1 MRGDPHEVFRP
12 REGGLTRI
20 RCFSVV
26 VVGLQKTKKKSK
38 SGKIDIR
45 ERTRRPEILKKLKS
59 RRIDIH
65 ERTSD
70 QKLKKSRFPKIFEK
84 MSNE

>member
-26 VVGLQKTKKKSK
+26 VVVVVAVVAGLQKPKNCQNLGKSTYMKGPANQKSSKKINFLENIHP
-38 SGKIDIR
+38 GLDADDQV
-45 ERTRRPEILKKLKS
+45 LKYNNPL
-59 RRIDIH
+59 
-65 ERTSD
+65 
-70 QKLKKSRFPKIFEK
+70 
-84 MSNE
+84 